1 MTEGGTRTRI
11 GLFAAF
17 GGLGV
22 TAAFVPALL
31 PSAERDLDADLSIA
45 VPVLFAG
52 LLVGVLA
59 SGPLLAR
66 RPPRTTLLLGSTLQ
80 LLALVTTA
88 WTADAAVFVA
98 AAALAGLGFGLV
110 EAAGSVAAKAAST
123 GSATG
128 LLSALLGTVAVCA
141 AATPLLVA
149 LGGGTRPA
157 LALLATVPLLTVVLL
172 AVPVPRATPTAAETA
187 ATAAA
192 AAATAPA
199 AATAAAA
206 AAATTA
212 PAAAAAAAATA
223 AATGAVG
230 RDPRTLLALLP
241 FALALPL
248 YVGVETVLS
257 GWSAVIP
264 ERVLAVDPAVAALGT
279 SAFWALMAMGRFTAA
294 ALRRAA
300 VPPLALLTTGT
311 AGAAVLMAGAGLLVT
326 LHPVWALAALGL
338 VVVLLAP
345 SYGLILGLAL
355 DRLDPARSAAAV
367 GALVACGAVGG
378 TFVPTLVLL
387 LGRDPA
393 SSTTFLVAAALCACV
408 PVLMLAASRSRQRAE
423 TTA

>member
-1 MTEGGTRTRI
+1 MIAGGTRTHI

-31 PSAERDLDADLSIA
+31 PSAERDLRADLSIA

-80 LLALVTTA
+80 ALALVTTA
-88 WTADAAVFVA
+88 WTGEATVFVA

-149 LGGGTRPA
+149 LGAEMRPV
-157 LALLATVPLLTVVLL
+157 LALLCAVPLLTVMLL
-172 AVPVPRATPTAAETA
+172 AAPAPRTT
-187 ATAAA
+187 
-192 AAATAPA
+192 PA
-199 AATAAAA
+199 AADAA
-206 AAATTA
+206 
-212 PAAAAAAAATA
+212 
-223 AATGAVG
+223 AVG
-230 RDPRTLLALLP
+230 RDPRALLALLP

-279 SAFWALMAMGRFTAA
+279 SAFWGLMAVGRFTAA

-311 AGAAVLMAGAGLLVT
+311 AGAAVLMAVAGVLVAS
-326 LHPVWALAALGL
+326 HPVWALAALGL

-378 TFVPTLVLL
+378 TFVPALVLL

-393 SSTTFLVAAALCACV
+393 SSTTFLVAAVLCAFV
-408 PVLMLAASRSRQRAE
+408 PVLMLAVSGSRQRAE